1 MTLKKKKKNVV
12 VHKSIRHMSTLNLI
26 TNYKN
31 INALL
36 LFIFI
41 FLEWRYIQ
49 AFKLVPLIKKFQI
62 FIYLLLG
69 K

>member
-1 MTLKKKKKNVV
+1 MTFEKKKKVL
-12 VHKSIRHMSTLNLI
+12 VHKTHVYPKSNHP
-26 TNYKN
+26 YKN

-41 FLEWRYIQ
+41 FLEWWYIQ
-49 AFKLVPLIKKFQI
+49 AFKLMPLIKKIQI